1 MKVFIKEDCVGGGA
15 ALTKGKEYDLPN
27 TIAQKLID
35 RGFASKDAPVKK
47 VKTEGAE

>member
-1 MKVFIKEDCVGGGA
+1 MKIYIKEDCVGDGK
-15 ALTKGKEYDLPN
+15 ALAKGKEYDLPN

>member
-27 TIAQKLID
+27 AIAQKLID

-47 VKTEGAE
+47 VKTESAE